1 MLPDPD
7 LTSRSEASTVSFVV
21 RFVYEAAAG
30 APDAP
35 AVGWYSVIRHV
46 QSNTERRLTRWADVV
61 AFMEQYV
68 NLEQSAAH
76 E

>member
-7 LTSRSEASTVSFVV
+7 LTSRSAASTVSFVV